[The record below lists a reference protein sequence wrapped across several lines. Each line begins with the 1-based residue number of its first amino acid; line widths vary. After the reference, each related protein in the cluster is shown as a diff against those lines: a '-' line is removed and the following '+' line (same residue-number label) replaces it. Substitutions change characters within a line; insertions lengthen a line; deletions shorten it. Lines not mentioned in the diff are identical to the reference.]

1 MFALV
6 PVLGLLVWLAYRK
19 ALRFYL
25 SHLYFAIH
33 LHAFVFVIQF
43 ASQLIRIGA
52 ILIAPRSIVFAVIAL
67 TSEALVVP
75 HVIAALHCVYGGT
88 WASAIFRGIA
98 ALVGNITVVFA
109 VTIVVGI
116 AAVLTLL

>member
-1 MFALV
+1 MANEVRRVSDKGTLFTLPESISSAD
-6 PVLGLLVWLAYRK
+6 PHWGHID
-19 ALRFYL
+19 
-25 SHLYFAIH
+25 S
-33 LHAFVFVIQF
+33 
-43 ASQLIRIGA
+43 ASLD
-52 ILIAPRSIVFAVIAL
+52 VFAVIAL

-75 HVIAALHCVYGGT
+75 YVIAALHCVYGGT